1 MNFYTIINMSQSD
14 RFDELLYDYYLL
26 ICRSWFD
33 LGDGR
38 SHADLFFPSGK
49 QTILSLEMFRIQKQR
64 DTSAFTTQEE
74 YAKTPTYIS
83 YLPTAS
89 TTSRNHPRRRVCNE
103 TDQSLSSHS
112 STALLLWSS
121 ALSRS
126 CRSIKLTDP
135 ITISHGRASHT
146 YTTTHPGSKTEDVT
160 YHTFQHFYRPQ
171 RMRARLRYAF

>member
-74 YAKTPTYIS
+74 YAKTPPYITY
-83 YLPTAS
+83 LL
-89 TTSRNHPRRRVCNE
+89 TTS
-103 TDQSLSSHS
+103 
-112 STALLLWSS
+112 
-121 ALSRS
+121 
-126 CRSIKLTDP
+126 
-135 ITISHGRASHT
+135 TISTSPKKKSMQR
-146 YTTTHPGSKTEDVT
+146 D
-160 YHTFQHFYRPQ
+160 RPI
-171 RMRARLRYAF
+171 AFFS